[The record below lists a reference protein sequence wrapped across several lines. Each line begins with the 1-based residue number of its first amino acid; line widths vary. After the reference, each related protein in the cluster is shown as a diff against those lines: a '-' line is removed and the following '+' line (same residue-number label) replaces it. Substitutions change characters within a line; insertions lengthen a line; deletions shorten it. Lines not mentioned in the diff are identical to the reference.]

1 MTTPVFDAY
10 QIELQ
15 KRGYTSDP
23 AQLAAVAEL
32 ERCAAEWSTYKAKR
46 SNALKKMLFHPDI
59 PKGVYMYG
67 GVGRGKSFLMDC
79 FYNAVPIKRKTRLH
93 FHVFMREVHRVL
105 ADLQGT
111 ENPLTVLGAR
121 IAKKFKLIWRQKIS
135 WLRKLMLNYPK
146 QKQIAHHYHHHY
158 LNQ

>member
-46 SNALKKMLFHPDI
+46 SNALARRQFHQPAVAAGDI
-59 PKGVYMYG
+59 HQQ
-67 GVGRGKSFLMDC
+67 F
-79 FYNAVPIKRKTRLH
+79 TRL
-93 FHVFMREVHRVL
+93 R
-105 ADLQGT
+105 
-111 ENPLTVLGAR
+111 P
-121 IAKKFKLIWRQKIS
+121 RQFQQPC
-135 WLRKLMLNYPK
+135 M
-146 QKQIAHHYHHHY
+146 
-158 LNQ
+158 